1 MSCGLRSHP
10 FPPIRVLTRSDVALQ
25 MWKRQKEERT
35 AADRKNKVAKLRK
48 DRHAGTTTAKIER
61 TREVEVAERH
71 LQKAVAMVRLPL
83 SEEVSCLQPLL
94 TFPFPQQS
102 GRNDKVTG
110 GRNDKVTGTATA
122 APAYAD
128 RKGKAASKGYGR
140 DEKSA
145 ADNVTKLKSQKVS
158 CIELMSSI
166 FDVFDFSTYIFHLR
180 PMRSG

>member
-1 MSCGLRSHP
+1 
-10 FPPIRVLTRSDVALQ
+10 
-25 MWKRQKEERT
+25 
-35 AADRKNKVAKLRK
+35 
-48 DRHAGTTTAKIER
+48 
-61 TREVEVAERH
+61 
-71 LQKAVAMVRLPL
+71 MVRFPL

-158 CIELMSSI
+158 CKELMSSI
-166 FDVFDFSTYIFHLR
+166 FNAFDFSTYISHLR
-180 PMRSG
+180 PMCSG